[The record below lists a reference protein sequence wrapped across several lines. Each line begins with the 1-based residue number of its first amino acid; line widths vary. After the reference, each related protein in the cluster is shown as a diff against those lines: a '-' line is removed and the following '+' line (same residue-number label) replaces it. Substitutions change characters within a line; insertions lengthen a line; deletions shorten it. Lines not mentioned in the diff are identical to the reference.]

1 MLKIFG
7 RLIGLEDDD
16 LKYDSEILL
25 FILAGIILFILL
37 GFFKAITKEDIL
49 KLQAF
54 LQSISFGLK
63 IDLSYL
69 ANIAEFQN
77 NNLYAAIYFSIAF
90 FMSLNF
96 LILRFIYGIK
106 LSDEEADTLNLQS
119 DNFSK
124 IKKPKVRFKL

>member
-7 RLIGLEDDD
+7 RLIGLEGDD

-25 FILAGIILFILL
+25 FILAGIILFLLL

-77 NNLYAAIYFSIAF
+77 NNLYAVIYFSISC
-90 FMSLNF
+90 FMSLDF
-96 LILRFIYGIK
+96 IILRFVYGIK
-106 LSDEEADTLNLQS
+106 LSDEETDTLNSQS
-119 DNFSK
+119 NNFSDT
-124 IKKPKVRFKL
+124 KKA

>member
-7 RLIGLEDDD
+7 RLIGLEGDD

-54 LQSISFGLK
+54 LQSISFGLNV
-63 IDLSYL
+63 DLSYL

-77 NNLYAAIYFSIAF
+77 NNLYAVIYFSIAF
-90 FMSLNF
+90 FMSIAF
-96 LILRFIYGIK
+96 FILRFVYGIK
-106 LSDEEADTLNLQS
+106 LSDESS
-119 DNFSK
+119 DNLSLHSNNFSDT
-124 IKKPKVRFKL
+124 KKTKVRFKL

>member
-7 RLIGLEDDD
+7 RLIGLEGDD

-25 FILAGIILFILL
+25 FILAGMILFILL

-54 LQSISFGLK
+54 LQSIPFGLK

-77 NNLYAAIYFSIAF
+77 NNLYAVIYFSIAF
-90 FMSLNF
+90 FMSITF

-106 LSDEEADTLNLQS
+106 LSDEEIDTLNSQS
-119 DNFSK
+119 NNFSRTK
-124 IKKPKVRFKL
+124 RA